1 MTFSI
6 KFTAVEEY
14 GVDFR
19 VLRKQ
24 TKFANKSKIRKHGKK
39 TEIAEIICTQ
49 LFSFS
54 DFFDLI
60 HVWQG
65 FLEDSRMRV
74 SETSG
79 EKSISLIFHLQ
90 MDLTLTKM
98 KPHHLLLPTYGLQ
111 SLHLLIDQSLWYL
124 GCAKKTEILCWIS
137 LFIWTIKLFFKKN
150 SRNYI
155 ERF

>member
-98 KPHHLLLPTYGLQ
+98 KHHHLLLPTYGLQ
-111 SLHLLIDQSLWYL
+111 SLHLLIDQSLCYL
-124 GCAKKTEILCWIS
+124 GCTKKLDS
-137 LFIWTIKLFFKKN
+137 LSSFTIYMNHKTFF
-150 SRNYI
+150 
-155 ERF
+155 